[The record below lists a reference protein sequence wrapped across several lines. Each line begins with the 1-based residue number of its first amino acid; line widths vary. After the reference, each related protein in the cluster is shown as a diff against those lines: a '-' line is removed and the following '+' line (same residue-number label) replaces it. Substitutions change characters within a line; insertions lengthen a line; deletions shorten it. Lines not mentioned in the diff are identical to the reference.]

1 MKISRLFALIVLV
14 SVATSAAFATNMADV
29 VKAQVILG
37 KILEYTSKYQLA
49 NAVVT
54 APTPIASNAGKYVL
68 PYGADGQMT
77 AWATKTL
84 NAKLGS
90 LAGEKAGEQAGKALA
105 SKVPFG
111 GFASGLMKSKG
122 KEMGA
127 MAAIGGA
134 DFIKKSSSVSFNNL
148 EDYAV
153 YLHVKYST
161 NGDYTQALAAAMAIY
176 PSLETGY
183 DNAVKSAYQRAAKA
197 TR

>member
-1 MKISRLFALIVLV
+1 
-14 SVATSAAFATNMADV
+14 
-29 VKAQVILG
+29 
-37 KILEYTSKYQLA
+37 
-49 NAVVT
+49 
-54 APTPIASNAGKYVL
+54 
-68 PYGADGQMT
+68 MT

-111 GFASGLMKSKG
+111 GFASGLMKNKG